1 LSSSAP
7 AEGSFRTRR
16 FLGGVG
22 LTLLNQGL
30 VLLVGLWFTRF
41 ALGTLGQHE
50 YGLWLVALQIVGYLG
65 LLDLG
70 VVALLPRETAF
81 AAGREKAG
89 GGLAGVAALLGD
101 ASQLVLLQTPV
112 LALLA
117 VGAGALVAGRWA
129 GLLPAVGLI
138 LAAYVVAFP
147 LRIFGAT
154 LQGLQDLAFLGWVQL
169 AAWGAGTATS
179 IALLLTGHGLVSL
192 AAGWIVTQLA
202 SPAAHWMRLRSR
214 FAGAIPVRAPRLTWP
229 AARGYLARSLW
240 VSLSQITS
248 LLING
253 ADVLIIAALLG
264 PARVVPYVLT
274 GKLVAVAANL
284 PYAIAHTAG
293 PGLSEM
299 RVRESRERL
308 SDVTL
313 ALTQAVLLASG
324 LVAVVVLALN
334 QAFVRW
340 WVGPEQF
347 GGLTLSALFVLLMM
361 ANHWATT
368 IVYTAFSFG
377 HEKAT
382 ALVGLAQGLVTLAV
396 TLALV
401 PSLGIVGGVLGS
413 LAGAVLVTLP
423 LMLRIVLRDVGGSVR
438 QAVRPLAPWAARLA
452 VLAAVATAL
461 ARLERPNGLAWLVG
475 GGLALTA
482 VYVLAM
488 IPVAARPPLRPYV
501 ARAFASLPAPFRRL
515 GFREEGR

>member
-1 LSSSAP
+1 LSSSARTD
-7 AEGSFRTRR
+7 GSFRTRR
-16 FLGGVG
+16 FLGGVS

-30 VLLVGLWFTRF
+30 ALLVGLWFTRF
-41 ALGTLGQHE
+41 ALGRLGQHD
-50 YGLWLVALQIVGYLG
+50 YGLWLVGLQIVAYLG

-81 AAGREKAG
+81 ASGREKTAG
-89 GGLAGVAALLGD
+89 GLTGVSALVGD
-101 ASQLVLLQTPV
+101 AMQLVLWQTPA

-117 VGAGALVAGRWA
+117 VAAGAVVAGRWA
-129 GLLPAVGLI
+129 ELLPAVSLI
-138 LAAYVVAFP
+138 LAAYVVSFP
-147 LRIFGAT
+147 LRTFGAT

-169 AAWGAGTATS
+169 AAWAAGTATS
-179 IALLLTGHGLVSL
+179 IALLLAGHGLVAL
-192 AAGWIVTQLA
+192 AAGWTVTQLA
-202 SPAAHWMRLRSR
+202 SPAVHWMRLRSR
-214 FAGAIPVRAPRLTWP
+214 FPGAIPVRAPRLAWP

-240 VSLSQITS
+240 VSLSQVTS

-253 ADVLIIAALLG
+253 ADVLIIAAMLG
-264 PARVVPYVLT
+264 PSRVVPYVLT

-284 PYAIAHTAG
+284 PYTIAHTAG

-299 RVRESRERL
+299 RVRETRERL
-308 SDVTL
+308 SNVTL
-313 ALTQAVLLASG
+313 ALTEAVLLASG
-324 LVAVVVLALN
+324 LVAVIVLGLN
-334 QAFVRW
+334 QTFVRW
-340 WVGPEQF
+340 WVGPDQF

-382 ALVGLAQGLVTLAV
+382 ALVGLAQGVVTLVA

-401 PSLGIVGGVLGS
+401 PLLGLVGGVLGS

-423 LMLRIVLRDVGGSVR
+423 LMLRIVLRDVGGSVG
-438 QAVRPLAPWAARLA
+438 QMLRPLAPWALRLA
-452 VLAAVATAL
+452 VLAAAATAL
-461 ARLERPNGLAWLVG
+461 ARVERPGGLVWLFG
-475 GGLALTA
+475 GGLVLTV

-515 GFREEGR
+515 GFREENP